1 MLKFLDLSLE
11 EISEY
16 LKQPEQDF
24 SKILDHQA
32 RMLEE
37 KRKQIETV
45 LQTISRV
52 QGTVSGPESVDP
64 DSLLVLIH
72 ALKKM
77 KRNETAG

>member
-72 ALKKM
+72 ALKK
-77 KRNETAG
+77 